1 MFKTLSAFNFGP
13 SFIKLFEICYKNI
26 SSSFMNNGFTTGP
39 FQKQRGVRQ
48 GGPLSAYLFIICLE
62 VLAIS
67 VRSKR

>member
-1 MFKTLSAFNFGP
+1 
-13 SFIKLFEICYKNI
+13 
-26 SSSFMNNGFTTGP
+26 MNNGFTTGP